1 MKLDALRRIKDGQYK
16 SQKVIRCNVIPMSEA
31 VLLEKGVS
39 KAHVGHN
46 LYTCVIFLLF
56 SQGLSRTVDETAFTL
71 TQ

>member
-1 MKLDALRRIKDGQYK
+1 M
-16 SQKVIRCNVIPMSEA
+16 RCNVIPMSEA

-71 TQ
+71 T